1 MPDNGYQ
8 NQGHSLDAGRV
19 ALALCGVRPTGGHY
33 PFVAREQRRRRRR
46 RRARARQKV
55 WQTRGRR
62 ALGYLIA
69 LSVAGW
75 MLIRLGFVPVHLAS
89 R

>member
-8 NQGHSLDAGRV
+8 DQGHSLDAGRV
-19 ALALCGVRPTGGHY
+19 ALALRGVRPTGGHY
-33 PFVAREQRRRRRR
+33 PFVAREQRRRQRR
-46 RRARARQKV
+46 RRARARQKL
-55 WQTRGRR
+55 WQTRSRS
-62 ALGYLIA
+62 ALAYLIA

-75 MLIRLGFVPVHLAS
+75 MMIRLGFVPVHLFA